1 MGDLTDLEKQ
11 ILDFEAKWWRD
22 PSGKAAVI
30 PAEFRLAVPR
40 YYELLNEIVDKP
52 EALAYAP
59 VTSRRVIRLRTQRQ
73 STRQAQEVLA
83 HDKRAG

>member
-1 MGDLTDLEKQ
+1 MAELTDLEKQ

-22 PSGKAAVI
+22 PSGKDAVI
-30 PAEFRLAVPR
+30 AAEFNLAVPR
-40 YYELLNEIVDKP
+40 YYELLNDVVDKP

-73 STRQAQEVLA
+73 SSRQVQGDLAQN
-83 HDKRAG
+83 KRAG